1 MANRERI
8 KKKRQQEKRK
18 TSLAVGG
25 VAIVITA
32 IIGVIIFR
40 DVRPGIGTEIPV
52 ERADHVPDGD
62 PVESPSE
69 PPTSG
74 SHYGDPMPAG
84 FYTEDSPEYLEGN
97 HDGYLIHSLEHG
109 YVVFWYNCDLLDAQ
123 GCQDLLANIQS
134 TMDEYNGFK
143 LIAFPR
149 PSISVPLVM
158 TSWGYL
164 QEFETYDAKLAE
176 RFIEVNPTMAPEPNA
191 P

>member
-1 MANRERI
+1 MATRERI
-8 KKKRQQEKRK
+8 QKRRKQESRK
-18 TSLAVGG
+18 TNLIVGG
-25 VAIVITA
+25 VALAVVA
-32 IIGVIIFR
+32 IIGLIIWR
-40 DVRPGIGTEIPV
+40 DARPGVGTEIPV

-62 PVESPSE
+62 PVDSPSD

-84 FYTEDSPEYLEGN
+84 FYTEESPEYLAAD

-109 YVVFWYNCDLLDAQ
+109 YVVFWYNCELLDTQ
-123 GCQDLLANIQS
+123 GCDDLLANIQD
-134 TMDEYNGFK
+134 TMDEFNSFK

-149 PSISVPLVM
+149 LSISVPLVM

-164 QEFETYDAKLAE
+164 QEFESYDARLADK
-176 RFIEVNPTMAPEPNA
+176 FIQTNQSLAPEPNA